1 MATKNKKNK
10 SLPKKYRLYY
20 YGFWIIFVFGLL
32 GGFGLFYS
40 ASTGLLGEMPDF
52 RQLEN
57 PNTNLASQIISSD
70 NRVLGKIHFGEMKK
84 PMKIWRLLLSSQL
97 MKIIQMLLAG
107 DY

>member
-40 ASTGLLGEMPDF
+40 ASTI
-52 RQLEN
+52 LEN
-57 PNTNLASQIISSD
+57 SFSFIEKDVNLMNPFFPS
-70 NRVLGKIHFGEMKK
+70 LE
-84 PMKIWRLLLSSQL
+84 
-97 MKIIQMLLAG
+97 
-107 DY
+107 Y